1 MAKSKMLKLLSKLSA
16 AALSVLTLTS
26 VSTNTVKADDPTP
39 KELTQVITGVELL
52 DASDTK
58 QNVTSEGDYAVRTG
72 NAYKLRVTFDLK
84 QYNENLN
91 NGDYFTFDI
100 PAPMTVYNGTQ
111 QLVDPATQ
119 VTIGEA
125 VVTSS
130 GNDKGGKAKITLKN
144 LDKYLAATGGDK
156 VKDVSGNFAASFR
169 FLTDQTKTPISFNS
183 SSMKQEVTHT
193 YTSKTITGP
202 KVGTEN
208 YAKSGGQASRESWNS
223 PKLAAIGSVSSGNE
237 QSNWRVRVNTEK
249 QDFGQNI
256 VLHDT
261 IPNDDTSYTPAQY
274 IPESLKIYKADIN
287 GGTSA
292 VPPGAELMVEGTD
305 YTVAWNSNYTS
316 FDVTIKDGTTSY
328 FVTYSTT
335 TPNDGTKVANI
346 AALSLA
352 DGTKLAQNTSRPV

>member
-1 MAKSKMLKLLSKLSA
+1 MSKSKALNMLSKFSA
-16 AALSVLTLTS
+16 LAFAILGLASVLIGI
-26 VSTNTVKADDPTP
+26 VKADNPVS
-39 KELTQVITGVELL
+39 KELTQVITGIDLL

-58 QNVTSEGDYAVRTG
+58 QNVSSEGDFSLRT
-72 NAYKLRVTFDLK
+72 NLAYKLRVTFDLK

-100 PAPMTVYNGTQ
+100 PAPMTVYNGNQ
-111 QLVDPATQ
+111 ELIDPVTQ
-119 VTIGEA
+119 VAIGEA
-125 VVTSS
+125 VVTSN
-130 GNDKGGKAKITLKN
+130 GNDQGGKAKITLKN
-144 LDKYLAATGGDK
+144 LDKYLAKTGGDK
-156 VKDVSGNFAASFR
+156 VKDVSGNFSASFR
-169 FLTDQTKTPISFNS
+169 FLKDQNKTPINFNS
-183 SSMKQEVTHT
+183 SSMKQEIKHV
-193 YTSKTITGP
+193 YSSKTISGP

-208 YAKSGGQASRESWNS
+208 YAKAGGQASRDNWTSE
-223 PKLAAIGSVSSGNE
+223 KLAAIGSVSKGDAV
-237 QSNWRVRVNTEK
+237 SNWRVRVNTEK

-274 IPESLKIYKADIN
+274 IPETLRVYRADIT

-292 VPPGAELMVEGTD
+292 VPDDAVLLSEGKD
-305 YTVAWNSNYTS
+305 YTVSWNENYTS
-316 FDVTIKDGTTSY
+316 FDITFKDGTTSY

-352 DGTKLAQNTSRPV
+352 DGTKLA